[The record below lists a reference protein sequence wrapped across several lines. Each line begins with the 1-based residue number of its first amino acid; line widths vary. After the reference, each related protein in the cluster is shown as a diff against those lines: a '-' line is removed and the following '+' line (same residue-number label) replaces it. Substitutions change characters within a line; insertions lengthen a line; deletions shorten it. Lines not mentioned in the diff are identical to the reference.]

1 MLKKLPWK
9 AKKIEKI
16 ELTLWEV
23 EEYTN
28 RNATDVKY
36 LYVFM
41 TFLVIHSF
49 APFLAFTMFHRDI
62 PVDGSNYPEVCAVAC
77 SIPFVTKANQT
88 ASCPSGSEYIFNTK
102 GIQFEGEIKINVSS
116 PCIQDC
122 FRLADDDAFL
132 NFCSDKTGE
141 SVRKLVSKLKMDDQ
155 LMIVKLFYRNFTFSL
170 IFRLVGLAFIYMC
183 FILLYYNIKKFVPS
197 SVVLYII
204 LNLVVTVLILACLV
218 IFFNLIPE
226 ISLKGI
232 LKVES
237 ICRIVPASLLFC
249 SLVYTVWMLTWARK
263 LMALAAV
270 MFKMVHQPIA
280 SLSCL
285 LALNGIAMLFAGIV
299 ISLVHILIVSYYS
312 CGVLVVADGQFH
324 YRKSSVLLVLG
335 GFQVVFAWWILFFM
349 KDLLVAV
356 VAGSV
361 SNWYFTKPEV
371 FETCSR
377 LSPVTASL
385 SVICKYHLGSI
396 VAGSFFH
403 AFDYFRVALVGAFF
417 FTRSKRCL
425 NKNSGKCLGYV
436 YSATGYAPYVITVVA
451 GLPFFEAVE
460 KCHELMSGVSHLRKS
475 LVPFFF
481 VYNTLIVST
490 YVGVS
495 MLFLH
500 KVRGLEFFYPMI
512 VFLTFTSFLVVRLI
526 SAFFTAVLLSTLVSF
541 LVEQENGDNIKG
553 PMPFIEMGKAIADRP
568 YGYCA
573 KNTNPP

>member
-170 IFRLVGLAFIYMC
+170 IFRLVGLGVHSMDVDMGEEADGPGGG
-183 FILLYYNIKKFVPS
+183 NVQNGPPTHRK
-197 SVVLYII
+197 
-204 LNLVVTVLILACLV
+204 LVVPPCPQR
-218 IFFNLIPE
+218 N
-226 ISLKGI
+226 
-232 LKVES
+232 
-237 ICRIVPASLLFC
+237 R
-249 SLVYTVWMLTWARK
+249 
-263 LMALAAV
+263 
-270 MFKMVHQPIA
+270 
-280 SLSCL
+280 
-285 LALNGIAMLFAGIV
+285 IV

-553 PMPFIEMGKAIADRP
+553 PMVKPFIEMGKAIADRP